1 MFLLNG
7 IPLSPDVAFTHNG
20 VQYPAN
26 WLRLATPEERAAIG
40 ITEES
45 DPPSYDQR
53 FYWGVGNPK
62 DHTELVQQWTAQ
74 IKATAGSLLSQ
85 TDWYITRQSET
96 GLQAPQSVL
105 DRRSLIRYLS
115 NDKEAFLGLT
125 ATTEQLADYV
135 TSAEFNNWESQ

>member
-135 TSAEFNNWESQ
+135 TSAEFNNWE